1 MFLFFIYFTGD
12 NMKYSKVISYINK
25 FLFTVLLTVV
35 TLIVLKA
42 NTKFKTPFY
51 KHVYEDNISFAEV
64 NKLYKKYFGSQ
75 IPFSDMFKETKTVF
89 NEKLKYNNKKEY
101 KEGVELEVD
110 NSYLVP
116 AIEEGMVVFVGDKE
130 NYGKTVIVSGTNGVD
145 IWYSN
150 INSNVKL
157 YDYIEKN
164 SLIGEAI
171 DKKIYLV
178 FKKDKEILK
187 YEDYI

>member
-1 MFLFFIYFTGD
+1 
-12 NMKYSKVISYINK
+12 MKYSKLINYINK

-42 NTKFKTPFY
+42 NTKLKAPFY
-51 KHVYEDNISFAEV
+51 KYVYEDNISFAEI
-64 NKLYKKYFGSQ
+64 NKTYKKYFGSQ

-116 AIEEGMVVFVGDKE
+116 AIEEGMVVFVGEKE
-130 NYGKTVIVSGTNGVD
+130 HYGKTVIVSGTNGVD
-145 IWYSN
+145 IWYGN
-150 INSNVKL
+150 ISSNVKL
-157 YDYIEKN
+157 YDYIDKN
-164 SLIGEAI
+164 SLLGESI

-178 FKKDKEILK
+178 FKKDSNILN

>member
-1 MFLFFIYFTGD
+1 
-12 NMKYSKVISYINK
+12 MKYSKLINYINK

-42 NTKFKTPFY
+42 NTKLKAPFY
-51 KHVYEDNISFAEV
+51 KYVYEDNISFAEI
-64 NKLYKKYFGSQ
+64 NKTYKKYFGSQ

-116 AIEEGMVVFVGDKE
+116 AIEEGMVVFVGEKE
-130 NYGKTVIVSGTNGVD
+130 HYGKTVIVSGTNGVD
-145 IWYSN
+145 IWYGN

-157 YDYIEKN
+157 YDYIDKN
-164 SLIGEAI
+164 SLLGESI

-178 FKKDKEILK
+178 FKKDSNILN

>member
-1 MFLFFIYFTGD
+1 
-12 NMKYSKVISYINK
+12 MKYSKLISYINK

-42 NTKFKTPFY
+42 NTKLKAPFY
-51 KHVYEDNISFAEV
+51 KYVYEDNISFAEI
-64 NKLYKKYFGSQ
+64 NKTYKKYFGSQ

-116 AIEEGMVVFVGDKE
+116 AIEEGMVVFVGEKE
-130 NYGKTVIVSGTNGVD
+130 HYGKTVIVSGTNGVD
-145 IWYSN
+145 IWYGN

-157 YDYIEKN
+157 YDYIDKN
-164 SLIGEAI
+164 SLLGESI

-178 FKKDKEILK
+178 FKKDSNILN

>member
-42 NTKFKTPFY
+42 NTKLKAPFY

-64 NKLYKKYFGSQ
+64 NKLYKKYLGSQ
-75 IPFSDMFKETKTVF
+75 IPFSDLLKTKTVF
-89 NEKLKYNNKKEY
+89 NEILKYKSKEKY
-101 KEGVELEVD
+101 NDGVLLNVD
-110 NSYLVP
+110 SNYLVP
-116 AIEEGMVVFVGDKE
+116 SLEEGMVVFVGEKE
-130 NYGKTVIVSGTNGVD
+130 KYGKTVIVSGTNGVD

-150 INSNVKL
+150 VNSNVKL
-157 YDYIEKN
+157 YDYINK
-164 SLIGEAI
+164 SSIIGEAI

-178 FKKDKEILK
+178 FKKDNKILN

>member
-1 MFLFFIYFTGD
+1 
-12 NMKYSKVISYINK
+12 MKYSKVIGYINK
-25 FLFTVLLTVV
+25 FLFTVLLTVIA
-35 TLIVLKA
+35 LIVLKA
-42 NTKFKTPFY
+42 NSKFKTTFY
-51 KHVYEDNISFAEV
+51 KYVYEDNISFAEV

-164 SLIGEAI
+164 FLIGEAI

-187 YEDYI
+187 HEDYI

>member
-1 MFLFFIYFTGD
+1 
-12 NMKYSKVISYINK
+12 MKYSKAISYFNK
-25 FLFTVLLTVV
+25 FLFTVLLTIIV
-35 TLIVLKA
+35 LIVLKA
-42 NTKFKTPFY
+42 NSKFKTPFY
-51 KHVYEDNISFAEV
+51 KYVYEDNISFAEV

-75 IPFSDMFKETKTVF
+75 IPFSDLFKETKTVF
-89 NEKLKYNNKKEY
+89 NEKIKYNNKKKYE
-101 KEGVELEVD
+101 EGVELEVD

-116 AIEEGMVVFVGDKE
+116 SIEEGMVVFVGDKE
-130 NYGKTVIVSGTNGVD
+130 KYGKTVIVSGVDGID

-157 YDYIEKN
+157 YDYIDKN

-178 FKKDKEILK
+178 FKKNDEILN